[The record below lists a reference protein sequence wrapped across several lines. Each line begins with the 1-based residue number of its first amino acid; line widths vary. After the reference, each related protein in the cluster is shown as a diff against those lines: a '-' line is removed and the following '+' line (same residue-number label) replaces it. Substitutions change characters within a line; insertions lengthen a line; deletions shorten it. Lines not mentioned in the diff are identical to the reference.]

1 MVKIINDANIISDVI
16 NLIDDGNNLF
26 ITGGGGVG
34 KSYLLNKL
42 KEHYKNTLAIT
53 STTGISALNVG
64 GQTLH
69 SWSYV
74 GICDKPVDET
84 VHKIYHNP
92 IAYKK
97 IILAEKL
104 AIDEISMLDN
114 LTMDYISNVL
124 KKIRENEKP
133 FGGIQI
139 ILVGDFFQLPPVGL
153 EQIEEKDFCFKTN
166 TWKELDLTTVYL
178 KKVHRQKDIDY
189 INALNN
195 IRIGKTNIA
204 DLAVFYKRDVEPN
217 LTLNKDLLQIFPTN
231 ASAEAYNK
239 NCFNEIDAESH
250 LFVSTDYIY
259 KYEDDENG
267 RRILFDV
274 KSKKEF
280 SIADFNCMK
289 MFDNNCKALR
299 RLELKVGCRVM
310 LLKNLDTKKGL
321 VNGSC
326 GTVSNISKEAS
337 DNKEV
342 IVKFDNGL
350 ELTIQPAEFSYQ
362 QDGKVK
368 IERVQIPLTLAYAI
382 TVHKSQGMT
391 FDNLVVNMDRIF
403 DYGQAYVALS
413 RTKTL
418 EGLTLKGFNHN
429 LIAANDEVVEFYT
442 SVENSNKCIIV
453 Q

>member
-1 MVKIINDANIISDVI
+1 MAKIINDGNIISDVI

-42 KEHYKNTLAIT
+42 KEHYKDELALT
-53 STTGISALNVG
+53 STTGISALNIG

-74 GICDKPVDET
+74 GICDKPIDET
-84 VHKIYHNP
+84 VSKIYRNP

-114 LTMDYISNVL
+114 LTIDYISEVL
-124 KKIRENEKP
+124 KKIRENDKP

-153 EQIEEKDFCFKTN
+153 ERVAGKDFCFKSD
-166 TWKELDLTTVYL
+166 TWKDLNLTTVYL
-178 KKVHRQKDIDY
+178 KKVHRQTEIEY

-195 IRIGKTNIA
+195 IRVGKTNID
-204 DLAVFYKRDVEPN
+204 DLKVFYKRDMKPEST
-217 LTLNKDLLQIFPTN
+217 LTKNLLQIFPTN
-231 ASAEAYNK
+231 ASADAYNK
-239 NCFNEIDAESH
+239 NCFNEIDSEPH
-250 LFVSTDYIY
+250 LFVSTDYLY
-259 KYEDDENG
+259 TYENDKG
-267 RRILFDV
+267 KKLVFDV

-289 MFDNNCKALR
+289 NFDRDCKALR

-310 LLKNLDTKKGL
+310 LLKNLDVEGGL

-326 GTVSNISKEAS
+326 GTVSNIIKNDA

-342 IVKFDNGL
+342 VVKFDNGL
-350 ELTIQPAEFSYQ
+350 ELTIEPTEFTYN

-368 IERVQIPLTLAYAI
+368 IERVQIPLILAYAV

-418 EGLTLKGFNHN
+418 EGLILNGFNHN
-429 LIAANDEVVEFYT
+429 LIAANDDVIEFYNLL
-442 SVENSNKCIIV
+442 ENSDKCIIV
-453 Q
+453 E